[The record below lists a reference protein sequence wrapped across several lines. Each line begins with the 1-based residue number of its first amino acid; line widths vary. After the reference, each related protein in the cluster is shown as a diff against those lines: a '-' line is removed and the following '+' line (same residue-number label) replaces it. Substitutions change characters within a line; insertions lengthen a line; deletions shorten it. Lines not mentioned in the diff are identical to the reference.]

1 MRQPPSP
8 SVMLTGTD
16 QPVEPPR
23 LLTAGKLTAELESG
37 RPIVPVQL
45 CPANRSGCAQPAAKI
60 G

>member
-23 LLTAGKLTAELESG
+23 LLTAGKLTAELEFVMTAS
-37 RPIVPVQL
+37 R
-45 CPANRSGCAQPAAKI
+45 
-60 G
+60 